1 MSDSAI
7 EDVIR
12 AAKAG
17 TDFTD
22 IKNGSIIV
30 STFSTGEVEK
40 RDPDL
45 NKFTASGVFVNRL
58 NTRLDEDYGGGPS

>member
-7 EDVIR
+7 EDVMKR
-12 AAKAG
+12 AHSSS
-17 TDFTD
+17 TD

-30 STFSTGEVEK
+30 STPSTGEVEK